1 MGSVLVL
8 GLGNILLS
16 DEGVGVRV
24 VERLQDKYEFP
35 EGVQALD
42 GGVRGLAL
50 LSYLEGVQRLLI
62 VDAVSI
68 GKEDGS
74 LTRLEGDQVPAF
86 LSPKVSP
93 HQAGLADLLMVA
105 RLTELYPEEVVLW
118 GVKPAVT
125 DTGLELSSAVAAR
138 VDELVDKVVEELGRW
153 GVEVRPTA

>member
-16 DEGVGVRV
+16 EEGVGVRV